1 MRVQQVLIVAVFGV
15 VGLGQCERV
24 QVVLEDD
31 VPRHLCSRVLDNLE
45 VSLETMMK
53 RRKCLLLASWLVKFH
68 PSEINLCLRETSVK
82 QQAVK

>member
-45 VSLETMMK
+45 VSEWETGEGNHDEA
-53 RRKCLLLASWLVKFH
+53 RD
-68 PSEINLCLRETSVK
+68 
-82 QQAVK
+82 